1 MTNFDSELFLFSL
14 FCFSVFLTGSG
25 LLGLLIG
32 LACVPVLVL
41 TGWRFS
47 KVHRHTDDLVYFW
60 IDTVGANYAAAQLTT
75 FNKWRE

>member
-1 MTNFDSELFLFSL
+1 MFGGVSMIEDNAIFLF
-14 FCFSVFLTGSG
+14 VRR
-25 LLGLLIG
+25 LIG